1 MSPRRRAT
9 TVDLPK
15 ARRYQRLGEN
25 RLLEALPVRDRVR
38 LLRVGRR
45 VEFGVRQG
53 IYRPGEPVRYALFPL
68 SGVMSIVLQMRDG
81 TSVEVATVG
90 NEGLVGTEIVLGA
103 ERSTTHAF
111 CQVAGECIRVARA
124 DLLREIERSRA
135 VQALVNR
142 YTQAYLNQVVQS
154 TACNHLHSV
163 KERTCR
169 WLLMTH
175 DRVGA
180 NRFPLTHEFLAQML
194 GVRRPTV
201 TIVAGLLQAQGLI
214 QYARGVVTIVD
225 RRGLEEGSCE
235 CYGVVRQQFE
245 RLVA

>member
-1 MSPRRRAT
+1 
-9 TVDLPK
+9 
-15 ARRYQRLGEN
+15 
-25 RLLEALPVRDRVR
+25 
-38 LLRVGRR
+38 
-45 VEFGVRQG
+45 
-53 IYRPGEPVRYALFPL
+53 
-68 SGVMSIVLQMRDG
+68 
-81 TSVEVATVG
+81 
-90 NEGLVGTEIVLGA
+90 
-103 ERSTTHAF
+103 
-111 CQVAGECIRVARA
+111 VAGECIRVARA